1 MGIFD
6 DITCEHVLPA
16 QPKPK
21 TNLFK
26 TKDFDCLDE
35 HYTITQDGRLM
46 KDGNDMQFDGSL
58 RFETYTK
65 DHMWFEYVARFTN
78 GRLVEIQPISIYQR
92 EILGGLRVFYPR
104 ADQKARA

>member
-46 KDGNDMQFDGSL
+46 KDGHDIQFHGSL

-65 DHMWFEYVARFTN
+65 DHMWFEYVARIHQWSTRRN
-78 GRLVEIQPISIYQR
+78 S
-92 EILGGLRVFYPR
+92 
-104 ADQKARA
+104 ADIHLSTRNFG